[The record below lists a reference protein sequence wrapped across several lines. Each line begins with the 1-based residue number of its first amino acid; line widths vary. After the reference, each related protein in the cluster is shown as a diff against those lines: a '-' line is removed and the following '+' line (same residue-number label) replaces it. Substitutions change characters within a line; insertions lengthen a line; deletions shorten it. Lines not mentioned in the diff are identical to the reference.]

1 MNIHNISAEY
11 SASPQIQL
19 NEIPVLAKLGYRSIL
34 CNRPDNKDENQ
45 PTFESI
51 KAAAASVNIEAFH
64 LPVIPGNIDADDI
77 HSFEQITRTMT
88 KPTLAYCRTGGRA
101 EALWT
106 ISQANRLPEH
116 RVPASNESSFVG
128 DQSAPKAKMV
138 IGKMCR

>member
-34 CNRPDNKDENQ
+34 CNRPDNEDENQ

-77 HSFEQITRTMT
+77 RSFKQISHTMT
-88 KPTLAYCRTGGRA
+88 KPTLAY
-101 EALWT
+101 LSL
-106 ISQANRLPEH
+106 IH
-116 RVPASNESSFVG
+116 
-128 DQSAPKAKMV
+128 
-138 IGKMCR
+138 I

>member
-1 MNIHNISAEY
+1 MY
-11 SASPQIQL
+11 KRQ
-19 NEIPVLAKLGYRSIL
+19 
-34 CNRPDNKDENQ
+34 
-45 PTFESI
+45 
-51 KAAAASVNIEAFH
+51 AFH

-77 HSFEQITRTMT
+77 RSFKQISHTMT
-88 KPTLAYCRTGGRA
+88 KPTLAYCRTGGGA

-106 ISQANRLPEH
+106 MSQANRLPEH